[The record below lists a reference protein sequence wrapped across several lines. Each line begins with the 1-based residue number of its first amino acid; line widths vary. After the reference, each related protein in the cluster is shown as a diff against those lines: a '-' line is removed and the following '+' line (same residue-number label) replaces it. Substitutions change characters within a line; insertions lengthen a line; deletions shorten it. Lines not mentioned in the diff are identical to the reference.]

1 VSLIG
6 DTSGFNALGV
16 VVDPKASQ
24 QGRLL
29 MQQYR
34 QQYPD
39 MPLRDIETLAR
50 STLQTGDTLP
60 SVSIGKPGDKFYKL
74 VPTAESRGPSP
85 GTVYWMDGSQLDT
98 VMRVQ

>member
-29 MQQYR
+29 MQQY
-34 QQYPD
+34 PG

-60 SVSIGKPGDKFYKL
+60 TVSIGKPGDKFYKL